1 MRVAAAP
8 VRRARA
14 GQRRQ
19 RARASAPHGCTSKTC
34 DPRSRTD
41 AYIVALELAIAHAF
55 FDRPLR
61 TFYFTFLIVGVLLTG
76 VITALPFN
84 TSNPLPG
91 SLPNLEI
98 AIRSRRE
105 VLPQSRILALYAEYP
120 MLADADGFVTCL
132 FGLLPAWAVAVLA
145 SRWMDRR
152 SGRRS
157 QWEQCILA
165 FLRGAII
172 GLGLFLR
179 LVWLR

>member
-1 MRVAAAP
+1 M
-8 VRRARA
+8 
-14 GQRRQ
+14 GSRRQ
-19 RARASAPHGCTSKTC
+19 FEKSLAVAPRPHKLLRHTIMKLTAIVALSLALLRFVPTRVLEI
-34 DPRSRTD
+34 PVFVFLT
-41 AYIVALELAIAHAF
+41 VALELAIAHAF

-61 TFYFTFLIVGVLLTG
+61 TFYFTFLIVGVRLTG

-105 VLPQSRILALYAEYP
+105 VLPQSRILALYTEYP

-157 QWEQCILA
+157 Q
-165 FLRGAII
+165 
-172 GLGLFLR
+172 
-179 LVWLR
+179 